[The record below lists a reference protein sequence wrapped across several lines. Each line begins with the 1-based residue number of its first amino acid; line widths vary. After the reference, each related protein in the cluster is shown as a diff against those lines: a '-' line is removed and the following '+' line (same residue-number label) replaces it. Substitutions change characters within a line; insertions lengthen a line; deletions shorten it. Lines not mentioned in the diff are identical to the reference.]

1 MKMKKDDVVI
11 ECDNL
16 TKNIWVRNGFEE
28 IEDIEDIDEEEVEG
42 EMTYN
47 EMKRIAKEN
56 GINSHGM
63 KKETLLEA
71 IKEYI

>member
-1 MKMKKDDVVI
+1 MKMKKGDMVI
-11 ECDNL
+11 ECIELVQNV
-16 TKNIWVRNGFEE
+16 WAREGFVPF
-28 IEDIEDIDEEEVEG
+28 DEEPKEI
-42 EMTYN
+42 TYQ

-63 KKETLLEA
+63 SKEVLLDS

>member
-1 MKMKKDDVVI
+1 MKMKKGDVVI

-16 TKNIWVRNGFEE
+16 TKNIWVRNGFVPF
-28 IEDIEDIDEEEVEG
+28 DEEPEDVKDI
-42 EMTYN
+42 TYAD
-47 EMKRIAKEN
+47 MKRIAKEN

-63 KKETLLEA
+63 SKETLLEA

>member
-1 MKMKKDDVVI
+1 MKMKKGDMVI
-11 ECDNL
+11 ECIPLVSNV
-16 TKNIWVRNGFEE
+16 WAREGFLPF
-28 IEDIEDIDEEEVEG
+28 DEEPQEIKDEISY
-42 EMTYN
+42 T

-63 KKETLLEA
+63 KKEELLEA